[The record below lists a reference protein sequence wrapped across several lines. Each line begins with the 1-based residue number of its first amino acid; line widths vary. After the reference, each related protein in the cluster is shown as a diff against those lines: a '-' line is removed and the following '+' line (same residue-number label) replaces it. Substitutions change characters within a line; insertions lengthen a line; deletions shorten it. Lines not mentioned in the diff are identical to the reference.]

1 MELDDNQ
8 LTAFPDFTF
17 SKDTIEV
24 ISAIFNQITRL
35 SLSTLSQLGA
45 LSVLNLF
52 GNQLTS
58 VEPLQKGQTLQS
70 IVHINVGYNQLRSF
84 PELCQ
89 PSPKGNDKLIYLTDN
104 PLHCGTCLAWL
115 KKCPYDIIIAE
126 YAEPTCSSPAELSGM
141 DFESVTL
148 EQLQY
153 IICEDP
159 YGQAT
164 VDTHI
169 STYTYFITFQV
180 FFNS

>member
-17 SKDTIEV
+17 CKDTIEV

-35 SLSTLSQLGA
+35 SLSILSHFGA

-52 GNQLTS
+52 GNQLTF
-58 VEPLQKGQTLQS
+58 VEPLQEGQTLLS
-70 IVHINVGYNQLRSF
+70 IMQINVGYNHLSSF

-89 PSPKGNDKLIYLTDN
+89 PSPKGNDPNLVIYLTDN

-126 YAEPTCSSPAELSGM
+126 YADPTCASPVELHGT

-148 EQLQY
+148 EQLQNTT
-153 IICEDP
+153 CEEPSD
-159 YGQAT
+159 QAT
-164 VDTHI
+164 AEIHI
-169 STYTYFITFQV
+169 SNYNFYTF
-180 FFNS
+180 